1 MGFLNFRTFRL
12 SNTRSTIFM
21 KSKIV
26 FFSFF
31 VITLSGQLFGQVSEK
46 PKTTSYKIQFD
57 YLSDYI
63 YNGRADSIKYPYQI
77 TTASVNFANGVYIN
91 LGADY
96 LLTQGEKRFDFFQ
109 LDLGYEFELDKKWTG
124 SVYGTKFFYS
134 SQSALLNGNISTDFG
149 ANMNYDAGF
158 IQLNNS
164 LDVFFANKADL
175 QWTVGFEKDFTSEKN
190 NQKWSFDPGVYA
202 NISSLNYYES
212 EVTRRL
218 RPKNPAIK
226 AATPINV
233 ISTTKTNQTGLKLMA
248 LECSFPI
255 SYENEHFGFSIYP
268 TYAIPYNAISTTT
281 TIKNQANNNT
291 INTVN
296 STPYSERNL
305 QNRWY
310 VQAGIFLK
318 F

>member
-1 MGFLNFRTFRL
+1 
-12 SNTRSTIFM
+12 M
-21 KSKIV
+21 KLKTV
-26 FFSFF
+26 FFICGLLLFSSHLFAQ
-31 VITLSGQLFGQVSEK
+31 VIDK
-46 PKTTSYKIQFD
+46 PKSTTFKIQFD

-109 LDLGYEFELDKKWTG
+109 LDLGYDFDIDKKWSGTL
-124 SVYGTKFFYS
+124 YGTKFFYS
-134 SQSALLNGNISTDFG
+134 SQSALINGNISADLG
-149 ANMNYDAGF
+149 ANFNYDAGF
-158 IQLNNS
+158 LQINNS

-175 QWTVGFEKDFTSEKN
+175 QWTTGIEKNFTAEKN
-190 NQKWSFDPGVYA
+190 NSKWTFDPGVYA

-218 RPKNPAIK
+218 RPKNSPIK
-226 AATPINV
+226 AAVPINV

-255 SYENEHFGFSIYP
+255 SYETEHIGFSIYS
-268 TYAIPYNAISTTT
+268 TYAIPFNPITTT
-281 TIKNQANNNT
+281 TTTRNKANNN
-291 INTVN
+291 IISTVN
-296 STPYSERNL
+296 STAYSELHLDNK
-305 QNRWY
+305 WY
-310 VQAGIFLK
+310 VQAGIYFK

>member
-1 MGFLNFRTFRL
+1 
-12 SNTRSTIFM
+12 M
-21 KSKIV
+21 KLKTV
-26 FFSFF
+26 FFIFGIFIFSSHLFAQ
-31 VITLSGQLFGQVSEK
+31 VIDK
-46 PKTTSYKIQFD
+46 PKSTTFKIQFD

-109 LDLGYEFELDKKWTG
+109 LDIGYDFDIDKKWSG
-124 SVYGTKFFYS
+124 AIYGTKFFYS
-134 SQSALLNGNISTDFG
+134 SQSALINGNISADLG
-149 ANMNYDAGF
+149 ANFNYDAGF
-158 IQLNNS
+158 LQINNS

-175 QWTVGFEKDFTSEKN
+175 QWTTGFEKNFTAEKN
-190 NQKWSFDPGVYA
+190 NTKWTFDPGVYA

-218 RPKNPAIK
+218 RPKKSPIK
-226 AATPINV
+226 AAVPINV

-255 SYENEHFGFSIYP
+255 SYETEHFGFSIYP
-268 TYAIPYNAISTTT
+268 TYAIPFNAITTTT
-281 TIKNQANNNT
+281 TIRNKANNNI

-296 STPYSERNL
+296 STPYSELHLDNK
-305 QNRWY
+305 WY
-310 VQAGIFLK
+310 VQAGIYFK